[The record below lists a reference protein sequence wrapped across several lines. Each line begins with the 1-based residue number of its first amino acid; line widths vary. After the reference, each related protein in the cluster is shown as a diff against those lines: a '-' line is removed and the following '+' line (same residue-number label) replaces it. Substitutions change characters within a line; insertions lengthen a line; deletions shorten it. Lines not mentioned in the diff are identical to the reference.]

1 MSNGAGSTMATTSGY
16 VEVNGARLWY
26 ETAGDGD
33 ALLLMHAGICDA
45 SMWDEH
51 MAPLSARFRVIRYD
65 MRGFGRSNLPDGS
78 FAAHDD
84 ARALLASLGVDRAHI
99 VGVSMGGTVA
109 LNLALTYPDCAR
121 ALILVSTTVGG
132 FTYAGPPSWVDEL
145 QEQIETADAAGDV
158 DRLNELEV
166 RKWVDGAGRTPEEV
180 DPGVRTR
187 VLAMNRHNIELENP
201 RATPVGLTPPAV
213 ERLSEIAIP
222 TLVIVG
228 DRDVPSTRASCAK
241 LATSISGA
249 RLVEMAGTAHLPCM
263 ERPDEFDAHMF
274 GFL

>member
-1 MSNGAGSTMATTSGY
+1 MATTSGY
-16 VEVNGARLWY
+16 AEINGAKLWY

-65 MRGFGRSNLPDGS
+65 MRGFGRSNLPDGP

-109 LNLALTYPDCAR
+109 LNFALTYPDCVS

-145 QEQIETADAAGDV
+145 QAQIEAADTAGDAN
-158 DRLNELEV
+158 LLTELEV
-166 RKWVDGAGRTPEEV
+166 RKWVDGAGRTPDDV
-180 DPGVRTR
+180 DPDVRAR
-187 VLAMNRHNIELENP
+187 VLAMNRHNVELENP
-201 RATPVGLTPPAV
+201 RATPVGLTPPAT
-213 ERLSEIAIP
+213 ERLGEIHVP

-228 DRDVPSTRASCAK
+228 ARDVPSTRASCAM
-241 LATSISGA
+241 LAATISGA

-263 ERPDEFDAHMF
+263 ERPVEFDARVVD
-274 GFL
+274 FL

>member
-1 MSNGAGSTMATTSGY
+1 MVAASGY

-33 ALLLMHAGICDA
+33 ALLLLHAGICDA

-51 MAPLSARFRVIRYD
+51 MEPLSAHFRVIRYD
-65 MRGFGRSNLPDGS
+65 MRGLGRSNLPDGP

-84 ARALLASLGVDRAHI
+84 ARALLASLGVGRAHI

-109 LNLALTYPDCAR
+109 LNLALTYPDCVS

-145 QEQIETADAAGDV
+145 RAQIEAADAAGDV
-158 DRLNELEV
+158 DLLNELEV
-166 RKWVDGAGRTPEEV
+166 RKWVDGAGRTSDQV
-180 DPGVRTR
+180 DRSMRTR

-201 RATPVGLTPPAV
+201 LAMPIGLTPPAV
-213 ERLSEIAIP
+213 ERLGEVHVP
-222 TLVIVG
+222 TLVIAG
-228 DRDVPSTRASCAK
+228 ERDVPSTRASCAL
-241 LATSISGA
+241 LATSISSA
-249 RLVEMAGTAHLPCM
+249 RLVDVAGTAHLPCM
-263 ERPDEFDAHMF
+263 ERPVEFDAHVL

>member
-1 MSNGAGSTMATTSGY
+1 MATTSGY
-16 VEVNGARLWY
+16 AEVNGARLWY
-26 ETAGDGD
+26 ETAGAGD

-45 SMWDEH
+45 SVWDEH

-65 MRGFGRSNLPDGS
+65 MRGFGRSNLPDGP

-84 ARALLASLGVDRAHI
+84 ARALLASLGVIRAHL

-109 LNLALTYPDCAR
+109 LNLALTSPDCVS
-121 ALILVSTTVGG
+121 ALVLVSTTVGG
-132 FTYAGPPSWVDEL
+132 FTYAGPPSWVDAL
-145 QEQIETADAAGDV
+145 QEQIEAADAAGDA

-166 RKWVDGAGRTPEEV
+166 RKWVDGAGRTPDQV

-187 VLAMNRHNIELENP
+187 VLAMNRHTIELENP
-201 RATPVGLTPPAV
+201 MATPVGLTPPAV
-213 ERLSEIAIP
+213 GRLGEIHVP

-228 DRDVPSTRASCAK
+228 ERDVPSTRASCAL
-241 LATSISGA
+241 LAASISGA
-249 RLVEMAGTAHLPCM
+249 RLVEMTGTAHLPCM
-263 ERPDEFDAHMF
+263 ERPAEFDAHVL